1 MSPRIF
7 GDASSDLDVLCAAS
21 RCFVSGFAFFVCARC
36 ALLEYR
42 STRWILRIFATLD
55 RTLRPNHR
63 FSRRRRRIQRTALGW
78 GSSSTGYHFWAFW
91 LACGIVLSPFPN
103 FFVWPVADMLADVTK
118 EDLEK
123 KLGRLSGRGVSTG
136 RGGVARVE
144 VRLSRLRVV
153 MGCVGARALPSL
165 AESR

>member
-1 MSPRIF
+1 M
-7 GDASSDLDVLCAAS
+7 AS
-21 RCFVSGFAFFVCARC
+21 RCFVFEISFFLCARAC
-36 ALLEYR
+36 ALPGYR
-42 STRWILRIFATLD
+42 STRRISQRSTAHA
-55 RTLRPNHR
+55 RPNHR
-63 FSRRRRRIQRTALGW
+63 FSRPGRRIQRTALGW

-136 RGGVARVE
+136 RGGVARVGG
-144 VRLSRLRVV
+144 RLRRRRRVV
-153 MGCVGARALPSL
+153 MRLCGSASPTMLSRIALVRIWSWRPPRA
-165 AESR
+165 